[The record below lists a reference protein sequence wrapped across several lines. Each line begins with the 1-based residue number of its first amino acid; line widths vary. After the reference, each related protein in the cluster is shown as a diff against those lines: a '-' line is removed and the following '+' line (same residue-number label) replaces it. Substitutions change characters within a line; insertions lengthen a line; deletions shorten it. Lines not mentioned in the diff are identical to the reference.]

1 MEDIY
6 RILDVIEDSREKVL
20 ATIIRVEG
28 SAYKKEGSSML
39 FFEDE
44 KQIGMLSAG
53 CLEMDLAIRAQEVL
67 QKQMAISLQYDMSE
81 ETDLAWGQGAGCN
94 GKIDILLE
102 PVTKQLQEDL
112 ILVKNLLASNKTVS
126 VLKKY
131 AEMGEYLFIPSEGES
146 FGRWTGQIPDIDF
159 NMKSGVMGNHPIFQH
174 TYQPKP
180 RLIVFGAG
188 TDAKPI
194 VSLAAETG
202 FSVSVYDWR
211 EELCQKKNFPA
222 ADQLFVG
229 FPTELMKKISFSSND
244 FVVIMMHHFQHDQKI
259 LLSLLNEK
267 ISYLGVLGP
276 KERTKRL
283 LKRETV
289 PDWIY
294 SPMGLS
300 IGAKG
305 PDEIAVSLVAEMI
318 EVWRRKSVCERVK

>member
-6 RILDVIEDSREKVL
+6 RILDVIEDPKKKVL
-20 ATIIRVEG
+20 ATIIHVEG

-53 CLEMDLAIRAQEVL
+53 CLEIDLAIQAQEVL
-67 QKQMAISLQYDMSE
+67 QKQMVISLQYDMSE

-94 GKIDILLE
+94 GKINILLE
-102 PVTKQLQEDL
+102 PVTEQLHEDL
-112 ILVKNLLASNKTVS
+112 ILVKKLLASNKTVS

-131 AEMGEYLFIPSEGES
+131 ESGEYLFIPMDGEP
-146 FGRWTGQIPDIDF
+146 FGRWSGQIPDIDYS
-159 NMKSGVMGNHPIFQH
+159 MKSGVMGAHPIFQH

-188 TDAKPI
+188 PDAIPL

-211 EELCQKKNFPA
+211 EELCQKKNFPVA
-222 ADQLFVG
+222 NQLFVG
-229 FPTELMKKISFSSND
+229 SPADYMKNISFSYND
-244 FVVIMMHHFQHDQKI
+244 FVLIMTHHFQHDQKI
-259 LLSLLNEK
+259 LLSLINK
-267 ISYLGVLGP
+267 RICYLGVLGP

-283 LKRETV
+283 LMQETI
-289 PDWIY
+289 PNWIH
-294 SPMGLS
+294 SPVGKS

-305 PDEIAVSLVAEMI
+305 PVEIAISVVAEMI
-318 EVWRRKSVCERVK
+318 EVWRKSLLVKE